1 MKQSLLAELPSP
13 PANRGG
19 WPWTEASE
27 QQSTLVENAM
37 VWPKVTIV
45 TPSFNQGQFLEETIR
60 SVLLQGYPNL
70 EYIVIDGGST
80 DNSVDI
86 IRKYEPW
93 LSFWVSEPD
102 EGQADAINKGFAKS
116 TGELLGWINSDDY
129 LYPGVIKRVA
139 EVFQANNR
147 VEMIYGDVDSGWPEK
162 NKAHRLFGEQ
172 IEFIEML
179 RTIRVPIPQQGS
191 MWKKSVLDR
200 VGNLDSR
207 WQVVLDQEFFTR
219 VAEKCQLLHLPMV
232 MGFFRLHENSKSI
245 SQNRRWMTELPKMY
259 QEFFERHELRG
270 AIKSLREETMGAVFL
285 TCTSIA
291 LRCGEKRL
299 AIEYFTR
306 AFKTDPL
313 FLFRRYLRV
322 KLARIFRIPLL
333 RKAQ

>member
-1 MKQSLLAELPSP
+1 MAELPSSP
-13 PANRGG
+13 PNQHG
-19 WPWTEASE
+19 WPWTEGSE
-27 QQSTLVENAM
+27 PHHAFAGDANI
-37 VWPKVTIV
+37 WPKVTIV

-102 EGQADAINKGFAKS
+102 AGQADAINKGFAKS
-116 TGELLGWINSDDY
+116 TGEFLGWINSDDY
-129 LYPGVIKRVA
+129 LYPGVIKRVV
-139 EVFQANNR
+139 EVFQSNSR

-162 NKAHRLFGEQ
+162 NKMHRLFGEQ
-172 IEFIEML
+172 IEFSEML
-179 RTIRVPIPQQGS
+179 RTARVPIPQQGS
-191 MWKKSVLDR
+191 LWRRSVIDR
-200 VGNLDSR
+200 VGSLDSR

-219 VAEKCQLLHLPMV
+219 VAEKCQILHSPMV

-245 SQNRRWMTELPKMY
+245 SQNRQWMTELPKMY

-291 LRCGEKRL
+291 IRCGEKKL
-299 AIEYFTR
+299 AIEYFTQ

-313 FLFRRYLRV
+313 VLFRRCLRV
-322 KLARIFRIPLL
+322 KLRGMFMRFWQSFQHV
-333 RKAQ
+333 K